1 MFEMPILLLKIDWGV
16 EKPGA
21 VCYTR
26 SIGNRFTKPL
36 SFLLVTEQQRKV
48 ESFIMNKIA
57 KIETFLFYPGTAKN
71 LLLCK
76 ITTDDGVYGWGEAY
90 VQPRKEM
97 IPKMLIDLVAPS
109 LVGRSV
115 FEIRHIRDGIL
126 KDFNIKRTSIEIMS
140 AISGIEIAMWDCV
153 GKICGQPV
161 VNLLG
166 GPYRSAIRCYA
177 NGWWKGNPSNEELA
191 RRAVKLKEE
200 GWSAVKWDPFRGP
213 WREYVSDK
221 FIDAAV
227 ENVRCIREA
236 VGPEMELMVEGH
248 RRLSPH
254 NAIKFYEKIK
264 EFNPALYEEPCCSDN
279 IDLVAQAK
287 RGIGAPV
294 VTGETM
300 HSKGEFK
307 AVLESHA
314 AEIINPDTC
323 ATGGISG
330 MMEIA
335 HMADPYAVILSPHNY
350 NSTVVGLA
358 ATVHLSAA
366 VPNFNIAE
374 VFVNIKPGC
383 DSIASKNIVV
393 KDGFA
398 EIPTEPGL
406 GIDID
411 EKALE
416 KQAFR
421 EVSAAYNIP
430 SVLVEYPSKEDYP
443 VLE

>member
-1 MFEMPILLLKIDWGV
+1 M
-16 EKPGA
+16 
-21 VCYTR
+21 
-26 SIGNRFTKPL
+26 
-36 SFLLVTEQQRKV
+36 
-48 ESFIMNKIA
+48 KIA
-57 KIETFLFYPGTAKN
+57 KIETFLFYPGAAKN

-76 ITTDDGVYGWGEAY
+76 ITSTDGVYGWGEAY

-109 LVGRSV
+109 LIGRSV

-140 AISGIEIAMWDCV
+140 AISAIEIAMWDIA
-153 GKICGQPV
+153 GKYANQPV

-166 GPYRSAIRCYA
+166 GPYRSAVRCYA

-191 RRAVKLKEE
+191 GRVVKLKEE

-227 ENVRCIREA
+227 ENVRVVRET
-236 VGPEMELMVEGH
+236 VGPEMELMIEGH
-248 RRLSPH
+248 RRLSPA
-254 NAIKFYEKIK
+254 NAIRFYEKIREYK
-264 EFNPALYEEPCCSDN
+264 PALYEEPCWSDN
-279 IDLVAQAK
+279 LDLVVQAK
-287 RGIGAPV
+287 RGIDVPV

-366 VPNFNIAE
+366 IPNFNIAE
-374 VFVNIKPGC
+374 VFVNVKPGC
-383 DSIASKNIVV
+383 DSIAKENIVI

-398 EIPTEPGL
+398 EIPTVPGL

-411 EKALE
+411 MEALE

-421 EVSAAYNIP
+421 EVSAAYNIVTV
-430 SVLVEYPSKEDYP
+430 SEEYPSKKDYQP
-443 VLE
+443 LK

>member
-1 MFEMPILLLKIDWGV
+1 M
-16 EKPGA
+16 
-21 VCYTR
+21 
-26 SIGNRFTKPL
+26 S
-36 SFLLVTEQQRKV
+36 Q
-48 ESFIMNKIA
+48 KIA

-140 AISGIEIAMWDCV
+140 AISGIEIAMWDIV
-153 GKICGQPV
+153 GKYAGQPV

-177 NGWWKGNPSNEELA
+177 NGWWKGNPSDEELA
-191 RRAVKLKEE
+191 ARAVRLKEQ

-213 WREYVSDK
+213 WREYVSEK
-221 FIDAAV
+221 FIDRAV
-227 ENVRCIREA
+227 ENVRVIREA
-236 VGPEMELMVEGH
+236 VGPDMELMVEGH
-248 RRLSPH
+248 RRLSPY
-254 NAIKFYEKIK
+254 NAIHFYDKIAQY
-264 EFNPALYEEPCCSDN
+264 NPSLYEEPCCSDN
-279 IDLVAQAK
+279 LDLVVQAK
-287 RGIGAPV
+287 QGIHVPV

-307 AVLESHA
+307 EVFEKHA

-323 ATGGISG
+323 ATGGISA

-411 EKALE
+411 VEALE

-421 EVSAAYNIP
+421 EVSAAYNSP
-430 SVLVEYPSKEDYP
+430 SVLVEYPCKEDYP
-443 VLE
+443 VLD